1 MIHRIGKKKYRIF
14 AFDLESH
21 NDEESIAKNETSMW
35 LGCFID
41 ESSEVN
47 DERSYIYDMD
57 SFINRLQEEVNPP
70 RKHNENRPIKNIC
83 VYVYNFSFEW
93 SFIFPVLFARGFKF
107 KHKIDKDDEF
117 CYNSISTKTCSSVW
131 QSQIKFNKN
140 GGVVVFRDLSKI
152 YGGGLGKVAKAFE
165 LPTQKG
171 EIDYRLNRLHNHI
184 VTNEEKEYCFRDTR
198 IIVDILLKVIEK
210 SDKDFFNAVSMASY
224 SMRKMIR
231 TGWPRKTKPMLE
243 FRKQYPVIPE
253 ASDEAKFLRLSVGGG
268 ICYPTRKWQ
277 YKTVNQKILH
287 IDAHQMHPTQCYL
300 KLFPVGVGEYFTGKP
315 PMAKMCCCRIR
326 ISYDDVKLHSIIK
339 LIPFDFV
346 QDKEIV
352 VWDFEIA
359 TMYKAYVNLEVEYI
373 DGYAYEMRP
382 LPWRRYYAD
391 NYKMRLEARK
401 KNDKFNVLYYKLLNN
416 SSYGKLLERPHEEVF
431 VNVINDDGIID
442 SEIAISEKGQENG
455 KYTYLPI
462 GSAIPAYSR
471 VNLIEKAL
479 LFGYEKVLYL
489 DTDSIFVIYDDE
501 TEKIWQNN
509 FNHLDFLGGWAIE
522 EIIDKAQFTAPKRYK
537 TEVDGQ
543 ASVKAAGINFDKY
556 RSDKVDELITRE
568 ALIVDEEERKEM
580 ISKYQI
586 PFDEVNII
594 SSEWQV
600 QRAYRCKGGTL
611 ILFQTKKMDV
621 QKKYENI
628 YKINCDDV

>member
-41 ESSEVN
+41 ETNEAT
-47 DERSYIYDMD
+47 DERSYIYDME

-70 RKHNENRPIKNIC
+70 RKHGEKRPIKNIC

-93 SFIFPVLFARGFKF
+93 SFIFPVLFSRGFEF
-107 KHKIDKDDEF
+107 KHKINPEDEF

-131 QSQIKFNKN
+131 QAQIKFNKN
-140 GGVVVFRDLSKI
+140 GGIVVFRDLSKI

-184 VTNEEKEYCFRDTR
+184 VSNDEKFYCFRDTR
-198 IIVDILLKVIEK
+198 IIVDILLKVIDK
-210 SDKDFFNAVSMASY
+210 SDNDFFNAVSMASY
-224 SMRKMIR
+224 SMRKMIKV
-231 TGWPRKTKPMLE
+231 GWPRKTKPMLE
-243 FRKQYPVIPE
+243 FRKQYPVISE
-253 ASDEAKFLRLSVGGG
+253 STDEAQFLRMSVGGG

-300 KLFPVGVGEYFTGKP
+300 KLFPYGNGQYFTGKP
-315 PMAKMCCCRIR
+315 PMSKMCCCRIR

-359 TMYKAYVNLEVEYI
+359 TMFKAYVNLEVEYI
-373 DGYAYEMRP
+373 DGYAYDMKP
-382 LPWRRYYAD
+382 LPWRRYYSD
-391 NYKMRLEARK
+391 NYKMRLEARSK
-401 KNDKFNVLYYKLLNN
+401 DDKFNVLYYKLLNN
-416 SSYGKLLERPHEEVF
+416 SSFGKLLERPHEEVF
-431 VNVINDDGIID
+431 VNIINDDGIID

-455 KYTYLPI
+455 KYTYLPV

-501 TEKIWQNN
+501 TEKIWQEQ
-509 FNHLDFLGGWAIE
+509 FNHLDFLGGWAME
-522 EIIDKAQFTAPKRYK
+522 EMIDKAQFTAPKRYK

-556 RSDKVDELITRE
+556 KADKVDELLTKE
-568 ALIVDEEERKEM
+568 ARIVDDDERKEM

-586 PFDEVNII
+586 PFDEVNIV

-628 YKINCDDV
+628 YKINRDDV